1 MKHKL
6 FFSGQEI
13 NLDQTHDAIKMDLQK
28 SIDRFFPT
36 PNEYVVVDN
45 YDEPDTG
52 TLAIHITRM
61 YSQGKGAGLK
71 DFICDQDESLISGLP
86 VAAF

>member
-28 SIDRFFPT
+28 SIDR
-36 PNEYVVVDN
+36 

-86 VAAF
+86 VEAF

>member
-61 YSQGKGAGLK
+61 YSQGMGAGLK

-86 VAAF
+86 VEAF